1 MTEPNI
7 RSILMKVMERAL
19 YIQILQKG
27 CKDLQV
33 LLWNARVGGA
43 ALCECNVLYTVP
55 VDDGKAEL
63 LVKTTIYN
71 VTAISKLTLL
81 F

>member
-1 MTEPNI
+1 MQRLTGA
-7 RSILMKVMERAL
+7 S
-19 YIQILQKG
+19 
-27 CKDLQV
+27 
-33 LLWNARVGGA
+33 WNARVGDA
-43 ALCECNVLYTVP
+43 ALCECKVLYTVP

-71 VTAISKLTLL
+71 VTVISKLTLL